1 MTIGVALGLSIASV
15 IARVGLRVYSRRSL
29 FLDDYIVLVGVIC
42 LCAASGLLYGYCDY
56 YFLSGALQKD
66 PSLFLQL
73 EPDQTK
79 KMFQATTTYVHAY
92 LAFIWT
98 TIFAVKFS
106 FLAFFFKL
114 IERVTKIHTYYW
126 IVVAITGISWP
137 FLIVA
142 PFISC
147 HYTGPDVRKILL
159 FPLAFE
165 KLNRRSEMLR
175 IFTRST

>member
-15 IARVGLRVYSRRSL
+15 IARVALRIYSRRSL
-29 FLDDYIVLVGVIC
+29 FLDDYIVLAGVIC

-56 YFLSGALQKD
+56 YFLSGALKKD
-66 PSLFLQL
+66 PSLFFQL
-73 EPDQTK
+73 ESDQLGK
-79 KMFQATTTYVHAY
+79 LLKVSTTYVHAF

-106 FLAFFFKL
+106 FLAFFKKL

-137 FLIVA
+137 FLVVE
-142 PFISC
+142 PFILC
-147 HYTGPDVRKILL
+147 HYFGPS
-159 FPLAFE
+159 A
-165 KLNRRSEMLR
+165 RRTDSPMPSD
-175 IFTRST
+175 I